1 MISADWPG
9 EVLTFWFKETQPEQW
24 FKKDKEFDAAIRK
37 RFLALH
43 EVLAAKP
50 SEALF
55 ADARTALA
63 AVIVFDQ
70 MSRNMFRDTP
80 RAFATDPLAFWI
92 AQAAIAK
99 GFDTGLTK
107 EERSFLYL
115 PFEHAED
122 AQAQERCV
130 ALMATLQRSRAEQV
144 GVSAQSDHRPLRAL
158 PPSQQRARPLL
169 DGGGDRVPQGAEQL
183 VLRTAGGCA

>member
-1 MISADWPG
+1 MMISADWPG
-9 EVLTFWFKETQPEQW
+9 DVLTFWFKETQPEHW
-24 FKKDKEFDAAIRK
+24 FKKDKDFDAAIRK

-99 GFDTGLTK
+99 GFDTGLTQGGAVVSLSAVRACRG
-107 EERSFLYL
+107 RSG
-115 PFEHAED
+115 A
-122 AQAQERCV
+122 
-130 ALMATLQRSRAEQV
+130 
-144 GVSAQSDHRPLRAL
+144 RAL
-158 PPSQQRARPLL
+158 RRADGDVAAIPS
-169 DGGGDRVPQGAEQL
+169 
-183 VLRTAGGCA
+183 

>member
-1 MISADWPG
+1 MISADWVG
-9 EVLTFWFKETQPEQW
+9 DVLTFWFKETTPEQW
-24 FKKDKEFDAAIRK
+24 FKKDKEFDATVRK

-43 EVLAAKP
+43 EVLAARP
-50 SEALF
+50 SEELF

-80 RAFATDPLAFWI
+80 RAFATDGLAFWI

-99 GFDTGLTK
+99 GFEATLSKD
-107 EERSFLYL
+107 ERMFLYL

-122 AQAQERCV
+122 PQAQARCV
-130 ALMATLQRSRAEQV
+130 ALMATLKDPELTKWAEAHKVIIDRFGRFPHRNSILGRA
-144 GVSAQSDHRPLRAL
+144 ST
-158 PPSQQRARPLL
+158 
-169 DGGGDRVPQGAEQL
+169 AEEVEFL
-183 VLRTAGGCA
+183 KEPGSSF